1 MPAKADRPKPTSLLG
16 RMLANTA
23 WLLGGKGF
31 GAVCSFIYL
40 AILARSL
47 GLKDFGHFSLIFG
60 SAQALIAV
68 AGFETWRVVV
78 RYGAAHV
85 HAEDWGAFGRLV
97 MLAGLLDFVG
107 AVFGIGVAW
116 IAYYQFDDMLGLN
129 PEFRDFA
136 FWFTCAMLFAHVS
149 APTGIVRALDRFDLA
164 VYVEAVVPAG
174 RLLAAVAIWLTG
186 PSVFRFLIAWAVIDL
201 IEAALYWVVVR
212 RVRPEAV
219 NLRNLRDWRGAGKD
233 NPGIVRFFLITY
245 ASSTV
250 EAATKQGPL
259 LVVGY
264 LVGTRAA
271 GLFRLAHQL
280 SQGLGKLSTLLMRAA
295 YAEINRA
302 RVAAEP
308 GEFRKLVRNTSL
320 IAAGAGAVVVVVA
333 VLIGQH
339 LLGLIG
345 GEEFRAGYVILI
357 PLTVAA
363 CFELAAVAF
372 EPVLHSTGRAR
383 QALAARFVGLIV
395 MVVGIGWFADDEG
408 ALEVALAVAVGAAVT
423 YCVFGWMALRT
434 MRKLELEHQSHPAT
448 G

>member
-1 MPAKADRPKPTSLLG
+1 MPAKADSPQPNSLLS

-31 GAVCSFIYL
+31 GAVCSIVYL

-47 GLKDFGHFSLIFG
+47 GLKDFGHFALIFG
-60 SAQALIAV
+60 AAQALIAI
-68 AGFETWRVVV
+68 AEFQTWRVVV

-85 HAEDWGAFGRLV
+85 HAKDWPAFGRLG
-97 MLAGLLDFVG
+97 MLAGLLDLVG
-107 AVFGIGVAW
+107 AVLGVGVAW
-116 IAYYQFDDMLGLN
+116 VVYYQFHEVLDLN
-129 PEFRDFA
+129 LELRDGA
-136 FWFTCAMLFAHVS
+136 FWFTCAMLFALVS

-164 VYVEAVVPAG
+164 AYIEAVVPAG
-174 RLLAAVAIWLTG
+174 RLLAALAIWLTE

-201 IEAALYWVVVR
+201 LEAAVYWFVAR
-212 RVRPEAV
+212 RLCPEAV
-219 NLRNLRDWRGAGKD
+219 RLRNLREWRRAGQD
-233 NPGIVRFFLITY
+233 NPGIGRFFLITY

-250 EAATKQGPL
+250 EAVTKQGPL
-259 LVVGY
+259 LAVGY

-302 RVAAEP
+302 RVSADPA
-308 GEFRKLVRNTSL
+308 EFRKLVRHTSL
-320 IAAGAGAVVVVVA
+320 IAAAAGAVVVVLA
-333 VLIGQH
+333 VLIGRQ
-339 LLGLIG
+339 LLGVIG

-363 CFELAAVAF
+363 CFELASVAF

-383 QALAARFVGLIV
+383 QALAARFAGLIV
-395 MVVGIGWFADDEG
+395 IVCGIAVFANEDR
-408 ALEVALAVAVGAAVT
+408 AVEVAMAVAVGGAAT
-423 YCVFGWMALRT
+423 YCTLAWLALRSL
-434 MRKLELEHQSHPAT
+434 RKLEHRPHSAT